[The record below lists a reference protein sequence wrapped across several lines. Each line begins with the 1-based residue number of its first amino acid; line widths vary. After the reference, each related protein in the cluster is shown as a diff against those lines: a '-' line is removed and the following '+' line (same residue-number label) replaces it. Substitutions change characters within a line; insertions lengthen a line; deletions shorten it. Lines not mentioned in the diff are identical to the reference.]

1 MRRHRKFVA
10 WGILIGLALPTI
22 LCGCSRTKENAQV
35 SLGTIYYT
43 GPKVSK
49 ANRQHQ
55 GKMVQGQ

>member
-10 WGILIGLALPTI
+10 WGILIGLALPTV
-22 LCGCSRTKENAQV
+22 LCGCSRTKGDV
-35 SLGTIYYT
+35 RVPLGTIYYT

-49 ANRQHQ
+49 ANKQHQ